1 MNYQFPPELDALI
14 RQQMSAGE
22 FASEEEFLLL
32 AVRSFE
38 AQQEDWAAIQQSLNS
53 LDAGEQGLSLDEA
66 FDVVRQ
72 RHNIPTD
79 A

>member
-22 FASEEEFLLL
+22 FDSEEEFLLL

-38 AQQEDWAAIQQSLNS
+38 AQQEDWTAIQQSLNS

>member
-1 MNYQFPPELDALI
+1 MSYHFPPELNALVQ
-14 RQQMSAGE
+14 RQMAVGV
-22 FASEEEFLLL
+22 FASEDEFLIL

-38 AQQEDWAAIQQSLNS
+38 SQQEDWMAIQRS
-53 LDAGEQGLSLDEA
+53 LDSLDSGEQGLSLEEA

-72 RHNIPTD
+72 RHNIPAD